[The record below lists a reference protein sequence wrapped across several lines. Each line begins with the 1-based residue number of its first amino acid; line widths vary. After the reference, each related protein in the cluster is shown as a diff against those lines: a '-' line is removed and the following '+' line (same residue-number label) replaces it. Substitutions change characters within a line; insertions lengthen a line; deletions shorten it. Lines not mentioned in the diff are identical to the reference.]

1 MILGKT
7 GFRAKKITGDRGEY
21 YIRLEGS
28 KKTKNKK
35 NKKQKTPQQTKTADG
50 KCVCTKQQSCKYA
63 NQHLTELKGETESPL
78 SKLKTSTSLSQK

>member
-28 KKTKNKK
+28 KKKKTKKTKNKK
-35 NKKQKTPQQTKTADG
+35 HPSKQKQQM
-50 KCVCTKQQSCKYA
+50 VNVYA
-63 NQHLTELKGETESPL
+63 PNSRAANMPTNT
-78 SKLKTSTSLSQK
+78 

>member
-28 KKTKNKK
+28 KKKK
-35 NKKQKTPQQTKTADG
+35 QKKQKTKNTP
-50 KCVCTKQQSCKYA
+50 A
-63 NQHLTELKGETESPL
+63 NKNSRW
-78 SKLKTSTSLSQK
+78 